1 MIGLSRHVVERHL
14 LPPVLLL
21 LLVLSPCVHSVLH
34 SIHPLSVLLHLVH
47 NLLSLLFFLSITP
60 LHDTHSLLPAS
71 IIQRKVLLRLSLSLL
86 VLREHT
92 HDLLLDRRLLLLLI
106 LHPHDYLGQRVGVH
120 SLLYQVLVVFD
131 HALRRALDQPNALL
145 LLLGVLRLIAAH
157 NTHLQQLVRTADR
170 LERFAGAGVGTLV
183 GVNHVRQLQ
192 IALADVLVRGGLG
205 QHENAERVQVLPL
218 WVRRK
223 TRCDECIL
231 AREALDVLDR

>member
-1 MIGLSRHVVERHL
+1 MIGLSRHVVERHF

-60 LHDTHSLLPAS
+60 LHHAHSLLPAS
-71 IIQRKVLLRLSLSLL
+71 IIQRKVLFRLSLSLL

-120 SLLYQVLVVFD
+120 SLLYQVLVVLD

-145 LLLGVLRLIAAH
+145 LLLGV
-157 NTHLQQLVRTADR
+157 LQQLVRTADR